1 MAVKLNSKQQAQLQF
16 LEPFGRQIVSMS
28 STIEQM
34 SAPKCDEQVGRNLLR
49 IASSSKVQCMG
60 LGLARMADNLG
71 QLEALARRTGG
82 GLQRLRGMREVHT
95 ALKQAYEVA
104 YKAATTAIAHAEEEG
119 EGTPSPAEAPAPAAG
134 H

>member
-16 LEPFGRQIVSMS
+16 LEPFGRQIVTMS

-49 IASSSKVQCMG
+49 VASSSKVQCMG
-60 LGLARMADNLG
+60 LGLARLADNLG

-82 GLQRLRGMREVHT
+82 GLQRLRSMREVHT

-104 YKAATTAIAHAEEEG
+104 FKAASTAIVHHEEEG
-119 EGTPSPAEAPAPAAG
+119 AAAPEESSAATVEGQ
-134 H
+134 

>member
-16 LEPFGRQIVSMS
+16 LEPFGRQLVSMA

-34 SAPKCDEQVGRNLLR
+34 SAPKCDEQIGRNLLR

-60 LGLARMADNLG
+60 LGLARLADNLG

-82 GLQRLRGMREVHT
+82 GVSRIRSMREVHT
-95 ALKQAYEVA
+95 ALKQAYDVA
-104 YKAATTAIAHAEEEG
+104 FKAATTEVAHAEEEG
-119 EGTPSPAEAPAPAAG
+119 AAPAGG

>member
-16 LEPFGRQIVSMS
+16 LEPFGRQLVAMS

-34 SAPKCDEQVGRNLLR
+34 SAPKCDEQIGRNLLR

-60 LGLARMADNLG
+60 LGLARLADNLG

-82 GLQRLRGMREVHT
+82 GASRIRSMREVHT
-95 ALKQAYEVA
+95 ALKQAYDVA
-104 YKAATTAIAHAEEEG
+104 FKYATTELPEGSEDAVEGGGAH
-119 EGTPSPAEAPAPAAG
+119 
-134 H
+134 

>member
-28 STIEQM
+28 SIIEQM
-34 SAPKCDEQVGRNLLR
+34 AAPKVDEQIGRNLLR

-71 QLEALARRTGG
+71 QLEQAARRTGG
-82 GLQRLRGMREVHT
+82 GLSKLRTMREIHT

-104 YKAATTAIAHAEEEG
+104 YKHATTEIAKHVEEAP
-119 EGTPSPAEAPAPAAG
+119 EGTPGA

>member
-16 LEPFGRQIVSMS
+16 LEPFGRQIVTMS

-34 SAPKCDEQVGRNLLR
+34 SAPKCDEQIGRNLLR

-60 LGLARMADNLG
+60 LGLARLADNLG

-82 GLQRLRGMREVHT
+82 GVQRFRSMREVHT

-104 YKAATTAIAHAEEEG
+104 YKAASTEIEHHEEEG
-119 EGTPSPAEAPAPAAG
+119 ATVPQESSAAPVEGQ
-134 H
+134 